1 METPYFKR
9 LVQLHVNLKY
19 KQALKDGRIR
29 LASGPNTIYMPRV
42 DIVDDSS
49 SSRVEATFELPGVR
63 NDEVTVNLHKGKL
76 HVHGER
82 HPRSPQPLR
91 GTSDQLAPNHMDV
104 DPSLHRITLP
114 VQELKYGKFQ
124 RTLDVPS
131 SLQHTDITAR
141 FQDGLLVVTWPRL
154 SGIDVTLHHTDAQN
168 NTSVVTE

>member
-1 METPYFKR
+1 MLEFPLFLT
-9 LVQLHVNLKY
+9 HVMNF
-19 KQALKDGRIR
+19 
-29 LASGPNTIYMPRV
+29 RV

-131 SLQHTDITAR
+131 SLQVC
-141 FQDGLLVVTWPRL
+141 FF
-154 SGIDVTLHHTDAQN
+154 S
-168 NTSVVTE
+168 SKKCCSS